1 MGIEI
6 ELHSK
11 RPATSKWKASRE
23 TLIHGVYENGGA
35 LADVLAKLDPSH
47 RLQLI
52 DPYSNTVVNEQVAEA
67 ALPHCQSLLELCE
80 SEQQVAAVTEL
91 TGMLRRCART
101 PGSHLWFIGD

>member
-11 RPATSKWKASRE
+11 RPATSKYR
-23 TLIHGVYENGGA
+23 
-35 LADVLAKLDPSH
+35 D
-47 RLQLI
+47 
-52 DPYSNTVVNEQVAEA
+52 TVVNEQVAEA
-67 ALPHCQSLLELCE
+67 ALPHCRSLLELCE